1 MQLNHQ
7 ISHGSTQDALKEQLV
22 HHQAQSHRL
31 SSGTLLPQNN
41 AAHYQQHQQYNSF
54 LAARRNSAST
64 QNSIVSS
71 CDAVNLAREAQT

>member
-7 ISHGSTQDALKEQLV
+7 ISHGSTQDALKEQLA

-41 AAHYQQHQQYNSF
+41 AAHYQQH
-54 LAARRNSAST
+54 
-64 QNSIVSS
+64 
-71 CDAVNLAREAQT
+71 